1 MSYVF
6 PTNNWCV
13 LLLSHQFLTI
23 FHGPKLL
30 ESTANLT
37 IWTQLKIEDRRVKFK
52 DHGQNNTRVPNLF
65 PFYLFL
71 F

>member
-1 MSYVF
+1 MYITIISY
-6 PTNNWCV
+6 
-13 LLLSHQFLTI
+13 QFLTI

-30 ESTANLT
+30 ESIAKLTNLK
-37 IWTQLKIEDRRVKFK
+37 QLKIEDRRFKFK